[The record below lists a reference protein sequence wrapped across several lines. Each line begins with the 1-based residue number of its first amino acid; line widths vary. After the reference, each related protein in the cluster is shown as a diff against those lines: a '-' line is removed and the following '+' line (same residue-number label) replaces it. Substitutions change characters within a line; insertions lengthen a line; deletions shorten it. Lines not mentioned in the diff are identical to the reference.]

1 MTNKKWKLLAWVLM
15 LSLCFCKPAY
25 AATSSET
32 ELVPMTIESRKT
44 VDLTLSSGN
53 ATSSCTV
60 IGAGG
65 KVTKITIYMYLQKQN
80 SSGGWSN
87 YKTWSGTK
95 SDNNYTLSKTTA
107 ITKGTYRVRASV
119 TCYQGTSSETTSEYS
134 TVKTY

>member
-1 MTNKKWKLLAWVLM
+1 MTNKKWKLLAWVLV
-15 LSLCFCKPAY
+15 LALCLGKPVY
-25 AATSSET
+25 AAANSAE
-32 ELVPMTIESRKT
+32 EVIPLTIDSQKI
-44 VDLTLSSGN
+44 VNLTLSSGN
-53 ATSSCTV
+53 ATAECKV
-60 IGAGG
+60 FGAGG

-107 ITKGTYRVRASV
+107 NTKGTYRVRASV